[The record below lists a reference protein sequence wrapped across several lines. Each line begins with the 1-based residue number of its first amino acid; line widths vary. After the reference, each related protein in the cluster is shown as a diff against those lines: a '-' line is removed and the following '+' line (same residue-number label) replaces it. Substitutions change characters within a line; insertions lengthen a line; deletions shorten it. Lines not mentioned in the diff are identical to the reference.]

1 MTNLIREK
9 AANYGV
15 KALTDVELLQLQQP
29 RTKVDFETFVTT
41 KESHYILE
49 LAERIKRHRD
59 AMFFNIDKISSSR
72 DIKAYIDFYI
82 GLHHSDVEQFWIIL
96 LSRNNKPIKHIHIN
110 SGITSACLV
119 DKTKIYRELLNTPR
133 IENFVLIHNH
143 PSGNTQPSQM
153 DIQLTKEIKNAGG
166 LLSFRLLDHI
176 IIAGDNYY
184 SFADESAL

>member
-41 KESHYILE
+41 KESHYIIE

-96 LSRNNKPIKHIHIN
+96 LSRANKPLKHLHMN
-110 SGITSACLV
+110 SGLTSACVV
-119 DKTKIYRELLNTPR
+119 DKQKIYRALLDTPR
-133 IENFVLIHNH
+133 CETFIITHNH
-143 PSGNTQPSQM
+143 PSGNNQPSQM
-153 DIQLTKEIKNAGG
+153 DIQLTKEIKQGAG
-166 LLSFRLLDHI
+166 LLSFMLLDHI

-184 SFADESAL
+184 SFADEGAL